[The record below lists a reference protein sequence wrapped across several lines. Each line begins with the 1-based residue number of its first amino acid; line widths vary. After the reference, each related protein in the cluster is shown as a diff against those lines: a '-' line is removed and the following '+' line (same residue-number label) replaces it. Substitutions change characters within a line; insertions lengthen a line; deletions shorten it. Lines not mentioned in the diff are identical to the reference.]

1 MLNKDNPSLKKMSN
15 KIITPNKK
23 RINDEEEVAI
33 PFVKCCVCGSPTTKG
48 LHQIRLIMVK
58 PARMQKNKYTGNVRR
73 IPPVMKR
80 EDVYM
85 CINCVEKK
93 KLWPGKKPT

>member
-1 MLNKDNPSLKKMSN
+1 
-15 KIITPNKK
+15 
-23 RINDEEEVAI
+23 
-33 PFVKCCVCGSPTTKG
+33 
-48 LHQIRLIMVK
+48 MVK

-80 EDVYM
+80 EDVYL

>member
-1 MLNKDNPSLKKMSN
+1 MSN
-15 KIITPNKK
+15 RIITPNKK
-23 RINDEEEVAI
+23 HINDVEKVDI
-33 PFVKCCVCGSPTTKG
+33 PFVKCCVCGIPTTQG

-58 PARMQKNKYTGNVRR
+58 PAKMQKNKYTGEIRR

-80 EDVYM
+80 LDVYM

>member
-1 MLNKDNPSLKKMSN
+1 MSN
-15 KIITPNKK
+15 RIITPNKK
-23 RINDEEEVAI
+23 HINDVEKVDI
-33 PFVKCCVCGSPTTKG
+33 PFVKCCVCGIPTTQG

-58 PARMQKNKYTGNVRR
+58 PAKMQKNKYTGEIRR

-85 CINCVEKK
+85 CIACVEKK
-93 KLWPGKKPT
+93 KLWPGTKPT